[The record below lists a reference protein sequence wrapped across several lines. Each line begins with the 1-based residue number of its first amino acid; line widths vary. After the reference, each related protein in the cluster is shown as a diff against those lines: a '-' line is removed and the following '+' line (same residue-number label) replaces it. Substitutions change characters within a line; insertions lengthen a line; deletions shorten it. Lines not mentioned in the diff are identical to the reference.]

1 MIAAVKKRRDDAAN
15 DPFQQ
20 TQQFTA
26 YGELKGL
33 GLKTAITVERKLLS
47 VHQGDNNFSCCEGKK
62 KKKRNETG
70 DATIHKVQNQIR
82 HTYTHARVQEWIIY
96 PTPLPHVLLLVRSLL
111 R

>member
-62 KKKRNETG
+62 KKKGMRREMPPFTEC
-70 DATIHKVQNQIR
+70 KIR
-82 HTYTHARVQEWIIY
+82 SDTHTHARV
-96 PTPLPHVLLLVRSLL
+96 
-111 R
+111 

>member
-1 MIAAVKKRRDDAAN
+1 MQAPAAPGTTGEAKRKRKTKKNHRTYIAMIAAVKKRGDDTAN

-62 KKKRNETG
+62 KKKE
-70 DATIHKVQNQIR
+70 
-82 HTYTHARVQEWIIY
+82 
-96 PTPLPHVLLLVRSLL
+96 
-111 R
+111 